1 VKAVRV
7 HAVGGPDVLQ
17 YEEIDIPRPGPGEA
31 VITIAASGVNYLDV
45 QYRTGFLKVPTP
57 FVIGSEGAGV
67 VADVGPGVTEVK
79 VSERVGYA
87 MALGSY
93 AEYAVVPAWKLVPLP
108 SSVDLQ
114 TGAAVMLQGLT
125 AHYLTHS
132 TFPLKRGDTALVH
145 AAAGGV
151 GQAVTQAARIRGARV
166 IGTAGT
172 DAKAAIALEAGA
184 HEVIVYTKQ
193 DFEAEVKRLTDGRG
207 VDVVYD
213 SVGKDTFEKSLNC
226 LRPRGYRDEGLTVP
240 HAARVESIHG
250 DARGVDDARNRRV
263 QVAGR
268 RLTARAH
275 RSRVSVRRRTES
287 ARGSRR
293 TPHRRQDDPDAVNVG
308 AAFRRP
314 CHRPGTTFNTNC
326 NDEELVRP
334 AALGATLRGSN
345 GISSSG
351 FVVVSISVPLG
362 SEIGSVNQ

>member
-7 HAVGGPDVLQ
+7 HATGGPEVLQ
-17 YEEIDIPRPGPGEA
+17 YEEVDVPRPGPGEA

-45 QYRTGFLKVPTP
+45 QYRTGLLKVPTP

-79 VSERVGYA
+79 VSDRVVYA
-87 MALGSY
+87 MTLGSY

-108 SSVDLQ
+108 QSIDLQ

-132 TFPLKRGDTALVH
+132 TFPLEPGHTALVH

-151 GQAVTQAARIRGARV
+151 GQAVTQVARICGARV

-172 DAKAAIALEAGA
+172 EAKAAIASEAGA

-213 SVGKDTFEKSLNC
+213 SVGRDTFEKSLNC
-226 LRPRGYRDEGLTVP
+226 LKPRGYLVVFGFSSGQVTGFNVATLGMKGSLFLT
-240 HAARVESIHG
+240 
-250 DARGVDDARNRRV
+250 
-263 QVAGR
+263 
-268 RLTARAH
+268 
-275 RSRVSVRRRTES
+275 
-287 ARGSRR
+287 
-293 TPHRRQDDPDAVNVG
+293 
-308 AAFRRP
+308 
-314 CHRPGTTFNTNC
+314 RPGLNQYMATR
-326 NDEELVRP
+326 EELVTR
-334 AALGATLRGSN
+334 ATDVFSWLVDGLLRVRIDRVYPFADARKAHEDLEGRRTA
-345 GISSSG
+345 GKMILT
-351 FVVVSISVPLG
+351 P
-362 SEIGSVNQ
+362 